1 MTLNRFEAWWNRNP
15 ERRELSGSAKELAR
29 SIWNAA
35 QEDLADD
42 MPLLTPRVPSW
53 QNDVLSQP
61 LSRPSA
67 DDKEKTC

>member
-15 ERRELSGSAKELAR
+15 ERRELSGPAKELAR

-67 DDKEKTC
+67 DDKEETC